1 MVSKLFL
8 LYSLICLLLFVLVM
22 VLIQMKT
29 ANLSDNDI
37 IQEKK
42 KLIEYWNNLKKE
54 NKINATT
61 LMLQIWNGDSNGITD
76 KGTTEILTGD
86 GYVYEEL
93 LGCR

>member
-1 MVSKLFL
+1 MVSFIINKVIFFILTQ
-8 LYSLICLLLFVLVM
+8 VLVM
-22 VLIQMKT
+22 VLIQIKT
-29 ANLSDNDI
+29 DSLSDHQI
-37 IQEKK
+37 VQEKK
-42 KLIEYWNNLKKE
+42 RLIDYWDNLKKE
-54 NKINATT
+54 NKMNTTT